1 MGTKKD
7 STYREELIDLIKC
20 EVFSSPKSH
29 FSKQMYEALDNLNK
43 GVEVKNTTLKEN
55 ETYSY
60 RILLSSYKTK
70 KKDIFANLFSK
81 GYIKQSEKFEIVI
94 KVLSQHIERIY
105 QNDIF
110 KKNNKEKMNEE
121 DKIYFDKICQ
131 YVTKKFLYPNI
142 YKNEN
147 EEKKPNV
154 PTYLVLRIKGINTG
168 QFIINKKSKKLKMA
182 YPYDI
187 ILKTIISNTT
197 LIQNA
202 LRDKIFKNMDRR
214 IDYVC
219 AIILNKIDETYTRI
233 EDNKK
238 RKQNTKIEMKK
249 NMSKYNSKGMD
260 YSKKTN
266 KTKLD
271 KFKDFL

>member
-1 MGTKKD
+1 M
-7 STYREELIDLIKC
+7 EESKYKEKLVGLIKR
-20 EVFSSPKSH
+20 EVFSSSNSR
-29 FSKQMYEALDNLNK
+29 FLKQMDEDLENLNK
-43 GVEVKNTTLKEN
+43 GIGVENSTLKED
-55 ETYSY
+55 ETYGY
-60 RILLSSYKTK
+60 RILLLTYKTK
-70 KKDIFANLFSK
+70 KKDIFANIFSQK
-81 GYIKQSEKFEIVI
+81 RVKQSEKFNIVI
-94 KVLSQHIERIY
+94 EVLSQQIERIY

-110 KKNNKEKMNEE
+110 KNNNTEKMNEK

-131 YVTKKFLYPNI
+131 YTTKKFLYPNV

-154 PTYLVLRIKGINTG
+154 PRYLVLRIKGMNTG
-168 QFIINKKSKKLKMA
+168 QFIINKKHKKLKMS
-182 YPYDI
+182 YEYDI
-187 ILKTIISNTT
+187 ILKTILSNTT

-202 LRDKIFKNMDRR
+202 LRDKMFKNIDRK
-214 IDYVC
+214 IDYIC
-219 AIILNKIDETYTRI
+219 AIILNKIDETYERI
-233 EDNKK
+233 EDNIK

-249 NMSKYNSKGMD
+249 NESKYNSKGID